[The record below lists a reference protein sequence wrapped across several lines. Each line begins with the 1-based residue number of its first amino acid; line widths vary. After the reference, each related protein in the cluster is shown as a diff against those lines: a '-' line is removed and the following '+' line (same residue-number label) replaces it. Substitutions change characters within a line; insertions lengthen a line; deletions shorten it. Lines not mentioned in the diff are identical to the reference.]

1 MTSIRSTRGGVGS
14 FQSLFTYLQRKQ
26 ERAGRGSGIEW
37 LELCT
42 CSLKAL
48 SLCLLLQEVGD
59 EITVWYDQNLL
70 QGNFKKYQ
78 TITFG
83 SDIKY
88 PDKAINV
95 KIGLE
100 DIDQK
105 DEMRLLGVLTDSDL
119 NFSKHIAQV

>member
-1 MTSIRSTRGGVGS
+1 MYADDHQAYV
-14 FQSLFTYLQRKQ
+14 
-26 ERAGRGSGIEW
+26 SGIT
-37 LELCT
+37 LQNVQNQ
-42 CSLKAL
+42 
-48 SLCLLLQEVGD
+48 LQEVGD

-88 PDKAINV
+88 PDKAINI

-100 DIDQK
+100 DIEQK
-105 DEMRLLGVLTDSDL
+105 DEMKSIVQQLYTTFDSITYKKKILFLNRLAK
-119 NFSKHIAQV
+119 KHLWNVKR